1 MNCKTIERYILLE
14 YTTEISSSQSAERQR
29 HLEHCANCRAFARDL
44 ATIRRDFLATPV
56 DAPSATV
63 ANIMAAAAGRP
74 LPSTTCRRLPRLL
87 VALAA
92 SLVICLCLWFTLRQ
106 TPPRHQASLPP
117 SAALLAEISDI
128 LFALTDPEVWFEQ
141 WDDHHASALNIDEL
155 AQQIL
160 ITQGLLDL
168 PEESEETPNLPE
180 EHQPTTLRW
189 RSSPESPA
197 ETCG

>member
-106 TPPRHQASLPP
+106 TPPRPHFRLPPPSLPK
-117 SAALLAEISDI
+117 S
-128 LFALTDPEVWFEQ
+128 
-141 WDDHHASALNIDEL
+141 
-155 AQQIL
+155 
-160 ITQGLLDL
+160 
-168 PEESEETPNLPE
+168 
-180 EHQPTTLRW
+180 PTF
-189 RSSPESPA
+189 SSPSPIPKS
-197 ETCG
+197 GSNSGMIIMPQH